1 MCPKEKKRKG
11 MTLQEKV
18 ELLDVYTHFRQRE
31 LLAQSHR
38 GKNECGVWGS
48 WWVNVA
54 GILNGGS
61 NDNR

>member
-1 MCPKEKKRKG
+1 